1 MINSFMFKS
10 DVSINHKY
18 NKYVSYSKTV
28 VICTQNEKK
37 IDDRIKLWKALKT
50 CNFKYYCK
58 MLYKI

>member
-1 MINSFMFKS
+1 MINSFMFKFMFKS

-37 IDDRIKLWKALKT
+37 IDDRIKL
-50 CNFKYYCK
+50 
-58 MLYKI
+58 